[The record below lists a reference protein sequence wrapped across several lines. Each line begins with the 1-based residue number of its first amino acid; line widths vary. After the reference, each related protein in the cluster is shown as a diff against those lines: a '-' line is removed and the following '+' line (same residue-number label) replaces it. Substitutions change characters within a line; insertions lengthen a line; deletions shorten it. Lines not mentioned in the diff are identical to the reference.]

1 VTYLR
6 FSHSVRNE
14 REVVCTVVYTPS
26 IYDDMR
32 PFAPEAVN
40 ADVSIR
46 DTDRGYDRD
55 SGKPVGVL
63 IGRRH

>member
-1 VTYLR
+1 VTYLK
-6 FSHSVRNE
+6 FSRSVRNE

-46 DTDRGYDRD
+46 DTDRGYD
-55 SGKPVGVL
+55 
-63 IGRRH
+63 